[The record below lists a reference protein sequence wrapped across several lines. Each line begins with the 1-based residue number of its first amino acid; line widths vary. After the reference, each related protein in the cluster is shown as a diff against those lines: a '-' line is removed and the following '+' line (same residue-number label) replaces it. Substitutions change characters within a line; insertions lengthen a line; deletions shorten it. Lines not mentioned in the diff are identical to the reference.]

1 MPAAR
6 TRLVI
11 ALVAVGVAVTACL
24 AGSHGAARA
33 AVGNPTGPLIG
44 SSLPGAAILTTQ
56 DLAPGRARVGE
67 ITVTNVGDESGDF
80 SLGATGLADVGGPL
94 SGQLD
99 LYVEDVTSGAS
110 PSTVYS
116 GKLSGL
122 SGVGLGSIAQ
132 GAAHRYRFTVSLP
145 STVDDA
151 FQGATST
158 VTFVWTATGAD
169 IVSPPGGDGNGSG
182 TGSGGGGGAG
192 TSTGPAPATT
202 AEAPPVAKV
211 AGKVVPPNATLNVRA
226 RQKAKKGLVAATITC
241 QAACR
246 VTLSGTITVAHEKL
260 ETKASRRT
268 LRKAGRVRMKVRLP
282 AQARAALAA
291 GDPLTVRLTMKAAVG
306 SRVVTVNRTVRIKPA
321 PR

>member
-1 MPAAR
+1 MAAAR

-11 ALVAVGVAVTACL
+11 ALVAVGVAVAACL

-80 SLGATGLADVGGPL
+80 SLGATGLADVGAPL

-122 SGVGLGSIAQ
+122 SSVGLGSIAQ

-158 VTFVWTATGAD
+158 VTFLWTATGAD
-169 IVSPPGGDGNGSG
+169 IVTPPGGDGNGSG
-182 TGSGGGGGAG
+182 GGAG
-192 TSTGPAPATT
+192 AGTATGPAPATT

-211 AGKVVPPNATLNVRA
+211 AGKAVRPNATLNVRA
-226 RQKAKKGLVAATITC
+226 RQKAEQGLVAATITC

-246 VTLSGTITVAHEKL
+246 VTLSGTTTVAHKKL
-260 ETKASRRT
+260 PAKASRRT

>member
-1 MPAAR
+1 MAAAR

-11 ALVAVGVAVTACL
+11 ALVAVGLAVAACL
-24 AGSHGAARA
+24 GGSHGAARA

-44 SSLPGAAILTTQ
+44 SSLPGAAVLTTQ

-67 ITVTNVGDESGDF
+67 ITITNVGDESGDF
-80 SLGATGLADVGGPL
+80 SLGATGLADVGAPL

-99 LYVEDVTSGAS
+99 LYVEDVTSGSS

-122 SGVGLGSIAQ
+122 SNVGLGSIAQ

-158 VTFVWTATGAD
+158 VTFLWTATGAD
-169 IVSPPGGDGNGSG
+169 IVTPPAGG
-182 TGSGGGGGAG
+182 TGGGAG
-192 TSTGPAPATT
+192 TGSGAGTATGPAPATT

-211 AGKVVPPNATLNVRA
+211 AGKVVRPSAKLNVRA

-246 VTLSGTITVAHEKL
+246 VTLSGTTTVAHRQL
-260 ETKASRRT
+260 KAKPARRT

-282 AQARAALAA
+282 VQARTALAA
-291 GDPLTVRLTMKAAVG
+291 GTPLTVRLTMKATVG
-306 SRVVTVNRTVRIKPA
+306 SRVVTVKRTVRIKPA
-321 PR
+321 AR